1 MTRAEKISVEVIVLS
16 KDEPELEKTLS
27 LLKKECEKIG
37 AGCMVVDA
45 SSNRLDWIKDK
56 HPWVRWLEYQ
66 PSGNKSSIPQQ
77 RNVGVNNSKAS
88 IIAFC
93 DAGGTPEEG
102 WLENLVEPI
111 LNKRSEYTCGP
122 VKSTRPGVYRIIN
135 DVEDGE
141 SVDGPPTA
149 NVAFTKNLFHEV
161 GGFDERYLYGSDVD
175 FAWKSIEIGKGPI
188 CSKKAVMGMDWGP
201 WKLQQKRA
209 WRYGKA
215 RARLTRIHPKRR
227 LGLLKSQPEIT
238 AYPALVLGGIV
249 SLLFIHKKQGRIG
262 MISVLAAVF
271 GLRWR
276 NRKEEKP
283 WSVMA
288 DHLIYGS
295 SYWDETLR
303 GPRYFPKVVHTPAD
317 KGGPY
322 VENLVRGLNK
332 TNTRARIGEGPTKS
346 ATLNLLLFPLKT
358 MMWRVYGAKI
368 WHIHWMWG
376 NSLGWAKTPTIQ
388 KILRVWFEI
397 NLKLARRWG
406 LKIVWT
412 AHNLYPHEQVFDDD
426 RKARQVLVEN
436 CETVIVHNESAAKLV
451 MEEFAPKRVE
461 IIEQGNIV
469 FPKTT
474 KSAARRELEIK
485 NNEYVILGYGKIARY
500 KNYTKLIEAVAS
512 LPKTEAER
520 VRVRIVGEVGEISY
534 LHELRQI
541 SAQAEKK
548 GARIEIIEKYATEEE
563 IGRELAASDLVSM
576 ISENILNS
584 STLRGA
590 QSAGRVALVL
600 RGGELD
606 QEGTIST
613 EISNIAR
620 VLKKTMNLETTERRL
635 LEKKALLNN
644 GDTTW
649 ERCAARTSEL
659 YQGLLQ
665 DGNMG

>member
-1 MTRAEKISVEVIVLS
+1 
-16 KDEPELEKTLS
+16 
-27 LLKKECEKIG
+27 
-37 AGCMVVDA
+37 
-45 SSNRLDWIKDK
+45 
-56 HPWVRWLEYQ
+56 
-66 PSGNKSSIPQQ
+66 
-77 RNVGVNNSKAS
+77 
-88 IIAFC
+88 
-93 DAGGTPEEG
+93 
-102 WLENLVEPI
+102 
-111 LNKRSEYTCGP
+111 
-122 VKSTRPGVYRIIN
+122 
-135 DVEDGE
+135 
-141 SVDGPPTA
+141 
-149 NVAFTKNLFHEV
+149 
-161 GGFDERYLYGSDVD
+161 
-175 FAWKSIEIGKGPI
+175 
-188 CSKKAVMGMDWGP
+188 
-201 WKLQQKRA
+201 
-209 WRYGKA
+209 
-215 RARLTRIHPKRR
+215 
-227 LGLLKSQPEIT
+227 
-238 AYPALVLGGIV
+238 
-249 SLLFIHKKQGRIG
+249 
-262 MISVLAAVF
+262 
-271 GLRWR
+271 
-276 NRKEEKP
+276 
-283 WSVMA
+283 
-288 DHLIYGS
+288 
-295 SYWDETLR
+295 
-303 GPRYFPKVVHTPAD
+303 
-317 KGGPY
+317 
-322 VENLVRGLNK
+322 
-332 TNTRARIGEGPTKS
+332 
-346 ATLNLLLFPLKT
+346 
-358 MMWRVYGAKI
+358 
-368 WHIHWMWG
+368 
-376 NSLGWAKTPTIQ
+376 
-388 KILRVWFEI
+388 
-397 NLKLARRWG
+397 
-406 LKIVWT
+406 
-412 AHNLYPHEQVFDDD
+412 LYPHEQVFDDD

-474 KSAARRELEIK
+474 KSAARRELKIK

-635 LEKKALLNN
+635 LEKKALLNS

-659 YQGLLQ
+659 YQDLLQ